1 MLLVCVGTIRFLQKM
16 EVIMKTYTVSVTIDT
31 KQKIIEKVN
40 ADSKINATQIVLAL
54 IKDKDWKVTGDLT
67 IHTT

>member
-1 MLLVCVGTIRFLQKM
+1 M

-54 IKDKDWKVTGDLT
+54 IKDKD
-67 IHTT
+67 